1 MKPLKHIESNTVA
14 LPTVDIDTDQI
25 IPARFLTTTTR
36 EGLGDNLFHDWRY
49 TNDGKE
55 NPNFLLNQNHNKD
68 CQILIAGNNF
78 GCGSSREHAPWAL
91 MDYGFKAVISTKIAD
106 IFKSNSL
113 KNGLLPII
121 VDEETLNE
129 LVRQSGEKI
138 TINVEKSEMTI
149 SNNKKIS
156 YEIDEFS
163 KYCLVEGIDQLGYL
177 QRHTIE
183 IKKFEKMRT
192 WTP

>member
-1 MKPLKHIESNTVA
+1 MKPLKLIESNTIA
-14 LPTVDIDTDQI
+14 LPTTDIDTDQI

-49 TNDGKE
+49 TNDGKK
-55 NPNFLLNQNHNKD
+55 NPNFLLNQDSSKN
-68 CQILIAGNNF
+68 CQILIAGDNF

-113 KNGLLPII
+113 KNGLLPIV
-121 VDEETLNE
+121 VDKETLMSLLDN
-129 LVRQSGEKI
+129 SGEKI
-138 TINVEKSEMTI
+138 IINVEKSEIQT
-149 SNNKKIS
+149 STKKIIK
-156 YEIDEFS
+156 YTIDKFS
-163 KYCLVEGIDQLGYL
+163 KYCLTEGIDQLGYI
-177 QRHTIE
+177 QRHKNE
-183 IKKFEKMRT
+183 IKKFEEIRT